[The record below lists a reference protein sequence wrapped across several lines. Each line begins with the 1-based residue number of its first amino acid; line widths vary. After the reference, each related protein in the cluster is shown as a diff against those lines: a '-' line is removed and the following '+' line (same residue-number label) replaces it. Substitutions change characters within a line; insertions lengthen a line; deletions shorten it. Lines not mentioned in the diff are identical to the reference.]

1 MVVILELFLQN
12 NDTWFNFTIMQSLI
26 ESRGD
31 YSW

>member
-1 MVVILELFLQN
+1 MVFVSELCLQN

-26 ESRGD
+26 ESGGD